1 MRDCDC
7 SLQSWLAV
15 LLLQASLLVSSYPGQ
30 MMYCFHQR
38 SSHMHPSF
46 LPTWRSRLRL
56 RLVFF
61 SVAAIKLRFRAP
73 NQEKHELPWEPVG
86 ILSWDDFFAR
96 KETSEI
102 VSVGQ
107 TFPWS
112 LWVPCDLYWVPGGG
126 LGLTDWRDAPET
138 ERAREAGP
146 NHPHQQT

>member
-102 VSVGQ
+102 VPVGQ
-107 TFPWS
+107 TFRGHSQSVWAVLS
-112 LWVPCDLYWVPGGG
+112 AGRRTG
-126 LGLTDWRDAPET
+126 TDWL
-138 ERAREAGP
+138 ERCSGDREGERGRS
-146 NHPHQQT
+146 

>member
-102 VSVGQ
+102 VPVGQ

-112 LWVPCDLYWVPGGG
+112 LSVSVSCTECREEDWDW
-126 LGLTDWRDAPET
+126 LTGEMLLR
-138 ERAREAGP
+138 
-146 NHPHQQT
+146 